1 MIVAVITSTSLFG
14 CFCMMYKNSSRTVTR
29 HLKEVGV
36 FSTEIIYC
44 CEEEKYQLKICLI
57 FQDLIALLLYIC
69 YNKTEKK
76 NFNKES

>member
-14 CFCMMYKNSSRTVTR
+14 CFCMMYENSSRAVTR

-36 FSTEIIYC
+36 FSIEIIYC